1 MTLSRRAALLIV
13 PVLLAGYLLV
23 ALAVYYVER
32 SSIEHLEQSRLNNQ
46 LTELRSTFSVYASFA
61 DSYLFA
67 ISESEALHR
76 FLQEADDRYRKRAL
90 GGRLEDAF
98 GNLTGSRSGYISFAL
113 IEPNGQPEF
122 FFASSDNPFRD
133 ISAQELE
140 VAQHAFT
147 TRTLSGI
154 RLVQLDS
161 GASLL
166 IQNRL
171 LDKRTQAA
179 PLPNHLQQSVA
190 VQVAVELTTFDAQVE
205 RMEEIYGA
213 RIEYSH
219 SAWTNR
225 EGLGGDIRL
234 LPDLYLRLQPDP
246 GFMTGQLRSMQH
258 SLSIGALLVCAVC
271 TALLM
276 WLIRHYITQPVQ
288 TLERQLNEVMHGMR
302 DRIVYTGQDE
312 IGRLARQFQQLYSQ
326 LDDAYRRSRQLA
338 EQDSLTGLPN
348 RNRFYELAVR
358 ELKLAAERQLPVG
371 LLYIDLDHFKF
382 VNDKYGHS
390 VGDSLLKSF
399 SHRASAL
406 IQHECNR
413 APQCGQAVL
422 ARLAGDEFAVLLHG
436 YREAGQPEHLAN
448 RLLSLVRE
456 GYQFELGSYPVT
468 LSIGIACCPED
479 GHNITQ
485 LISNADTAMYQA
497 KHAGKNRVA
506 FYSQE
511 LARKARRELEIE
523 HQLKVID
530 FDRELYLTYMPILD
544 AKGRIDG
551 CEALLRWESP
561 SLGRVGPDSFIP
573 IAERTGLYGLID
585 RWVVQQSFADLPR
598 LRQLLGEGIT
608 LSINLSSAELTV
620 PDFDLYI
627 QEQLTFA
634 GIAADSI
641 EVEMTETF
649 GVESTVQRHHMLSR
663 LRALGLQIAIDDFG
677 TGYTSMMQM
686 VEYPVDKVKL
696 DRSFIERL
704 IEPGNQ
710 RLLAPIISLCHARG
724 LRVTAE
730 GVETEFQ
737 AQRLVAAGCDCLQG
751 YLYGRPMR
759 LEELESWVDERAAL
773 NSDAGQLMK

>member
-32 SSIEHLEQSRLNNQ
+32 SSIERLEQARLNNQ
-46 LTELRSTFSVYASFA
+46 LTELRATFSVYSSFA

-76 FLQEADDRYRKRAL
+76 FLQETDDRYRKRAL

-98 GNLTGSRSGYISFAL
+98 GNLTDSRSGYISFAL
-113 IEPNGQPEF
+113 IEPNGQPAY

-133 ISAQELE
+133 ISAEEL
-140 VAQHAFT
+140 AFANSAF
-147 TRTLSGI
+147 RDRSLSGI
-154 RLVQLDS
+154 SVVQLDS
-161 GASLL
+161 GSSLL
-166 IQNRL
+166 IQHRL
-171 LDKRTQAA
+171 LDTRTLAT
-179 PLPNHLQQSVA
+179 PLPNHLQQSVV
-190 VQVAVELTTFDAQVE
+190 VQVAIELTTFDAQVRRLE
-205 RMEEIYGA
+205 DAYGT
-213 RIEYSH
+213 RVEYSQE
-219 SAWTNR
+219 ARTDANGW
-225 EGLGGDIRL
+225 GGNIRL

-246 GFMTGQLRSMQH
+246 RFIAEQLRSMQH
-258 SLSIGALLVCAVC
+258 SLSIGALLVCAIS
-271 TALLM
+271 AGLLM
-276 WLIRHYITQPVQ
+276 WLIRRYITLPVH
-288 TLERQLNEVMHGMR
+288 TLERQLNEVMHGMN
-302 DRIVYTGQDE
+302 DRIAYSGQDE
-312 IGRLARQFQQLYSQ
+312 IGRLARQFQQLYGQ
-326 LDDAYRRSRQLA
+326 LDEAYRRSRQLA

-348 RNRFYELAVR
+348 RNRFNELAVR

-399 SHRASAL
+399 AHRASAL

-413 APQCGQAVL
+413 SPRCGQAVL
-422 ARLAGDEFAVLLHG
+422 ARLAGDEFAVLLYG
-436 YREAGQPEHLAN
+436 YRDAGQPEHLAN
-448 RLLSLVRE
+448 RLLGLVRD

-497 KHAGKNRVA
+497 KHGGKNRVA

-561 SLGRVGPDSFIP
+561 TLGRVTPDSFIP

-585 RWVVQQSFADLPR
+585 RWVVQRSFTDLPR
-598 LRQLLGEGIT
+598 LRQILGSGMT

-620 PDFDLYI
+620 PDFDLYL
-627 QEQLTFA
+627 QEQLMRA
-634 GIAADSI
+634 GVEAGSI

-649 GVESTVQRHHMLSR
+649 GVESSVQRNEMLGR
-663 LRALGLQIAIDDFG
+663 LRGLGLQIAIDDFG

-704 IEPGNQ
+704 IEPANQ

-730 GVETEFQ
+730 GVETELQ
-737 AQRLVAAGCDCLQG
+737 AKRLIAAGCDCLQG
-751 YLYGRPMR
+751 YLFGRPMR
-759 LEELESWVDERAAL
+759 LEELESWIVERMAVK
-773 NSDAGQLMK
+773 NDTGQAVK